1 MICYIKKGT
10 VLNQGNST
18 TEQKATDMNDIL
30 TSIKVG
36 AEADQEV
43 AASIPLITLISTALN
58 ESVALTQYGEALEEF
73 RFIIVI
79 MKPLNTLHPDE
90 HKFSTRYRRLTI
102 WRNIN
107 FEQALAA
114 DENTF
119 LQMVAAKM
127 LDTIAE
133 FPSFGIRNF
142 DNERFQKDVEK
153 IFVAKGWI

>member
-1 MICYIKKGT
+1 MQALQDQHNWPVIWIGSETDKAITSKTFGT
-10 VLNQGNST
+10 NAL
-18 TEQKATDMNDIL
+18 EDL
-30 TSIKVG
+30 
-36 AEADQEV
+36 
-43 AASIPLITLISTALN
+43 LN
-58 ESVALTQYGEALEEF
+58 EKIELSQYGDAIKEL
-73 RFIIVI
+73 RFITIAVE
-79 MKPLNTLHPDE
+79 PSNTLHPDE

-107 FEQALAA
+107 FEEALAA

-153 IFVAKGWI
+153 IFAAKGWIEQASA

>member
-1 MICYIKKGT
+1 
-10 VLNQGNST
+10 
-18 TEQKATDMNDIL
+18 MNDIL
-30 TSIKVG
+30 TSIKIG
-36 AEADQEV
+36 TEADQEI
-43 AASIPLITLISTALN
+43 ADSIPLITLISTALN

-90 HKFSTRYRRLTI
+90 HKFSIRYRRLTI

-114 DENTF
+114 DENAF

-142 DNERFQKDVEK
+142 DSLRFQKDVEK